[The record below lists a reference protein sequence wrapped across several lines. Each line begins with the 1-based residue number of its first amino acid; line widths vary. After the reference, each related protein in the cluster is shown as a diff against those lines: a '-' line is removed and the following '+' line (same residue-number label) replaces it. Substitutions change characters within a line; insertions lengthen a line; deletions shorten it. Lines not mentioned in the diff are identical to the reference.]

1 MKEKTEA
8 TPEQIREY
16 QILKARNEWIKMNEK
31 KLKEIEDSKLRLV
44 RVVLVTQVVI
54 ILLTLL
60 NLFV

>member
-16 QILKARNEWIKMNEK
+16 QVLKARNEWIKMNEK
-31 KLKEIEDSKLRLV
+31 KLKEIEASKLRLV

>member
-16 QILKARNEWIKMNEK
+16 QVLKARNEWIKMNEK

-54 ILLTLL
+54 ILLTIS
-60 NLFV
+60 NFFV

>member
-16 QILKARNEWIKMNEK
+16 QVLKARNEWIKMNEK